1 MNVYLLDSSV
11 TAISIESDK
20 DGGADE
26 PDGAVGAIVVLNR
39 RNLKDPAAE
48 AENSTKTRL
57 EIIQLVRKILM
68 FVEMVALLIGTV
80 MLYPLVMVSLFW
92 DWRLPL
98 PHCEAPVKYWV
109 ILLCVSIHWCIM
121 ITAGIWWL
129 VNRKLIAAVN
139 NTGLRLEQTI
149 LSHV

>member
-1 MNVYLLDSSV
+1 
-11 TAISIESDK
+11 
-20 DGGADE
+20 
-26 PDGAVGAIVVLNR
+26 
-39 RNLKDPAAE
+39 
-48 AENSTKTRL
+48 
-57 EIIQLVRKILM
+57 M

-149 LSHV
+149 LSHVQFKILNIYIVCLKLCYTTLNLNTLFVSIVEVTVEATVIIQIKKCIQVKLINFYQC